1 MSEKKDMLVFVVDD
15 DSMQQELLKDYLGK
29 SGKYTVKA
37 FSSGEECLQN
47 LSQNPSIIFLDYNL
61 NSVNK
66 KAKDGLTVLKEIK
79 KSNPDTEVVMFSG
92 QEKIEIA
99 VNTMT
104 YGAFDYI
111 VKSESA
117 FLRAENVIKNILK
130 RHKLQAENKMFKKLS
145 ITLGGLAA
153 VLIIGAI
160 VAYALGYISD
170 SQVGADI

>member
-1 MSEKKDMLVFVVDD
+1 MSEKKDMLIFVVDD
-15 DSMQQELLKDYLGK
+15 DSMQQELLKDYLEK
-29 SGKYTVKA
+29 KGKYSVKA

-66 KAKDGLTVLKEIK
+66 NAKDGLSVLKEIK
-79 KSNPDTEVVMFSG
+79 KTHPETEVVMFSG

-117 FLRAENVIKNILK
+117 FLRAENVIKNIQK
-130 RHKLQAENKMFKKLS
+130 RHTLQKENKMFKRLS

-153 VLIIGAI
+153 LLIIGAI
-160 VAYALGYISD
+160 VAHALGYISD
-170 SQVGADI
+170 NDVGADI

>member
-1 MSEKKDMLVFVVDD
+1 MSDKKDMLIFVVDD
-15 DSMQQELLKDYLGK
+15 DAMQQELLKDYLSK
-29 SGKYTVKA
+29 NYTVKA
-37 FSSGEECLQN
+37 FSNGEECLQS
-47 LSQNPSIIFLDYNL
+47 LSQNPAVIFLDYNL

-66 KAKDGLTVLKEIK
+66 KAKDGLTILKEIK
-79 KSNPDTEVVMFSG
+79 KSHPDTEVVMFSG

-117 FLRAENVIKNILK
+117 FVRADNVIKNILK
-130 RHKLQAENKMFKKLS
+130 RHKLQAENKLFKRLT

-153 VLIIGAI
+153 LLIIGVI
-160 VAYALGYISD
+160 VAYSMGYITD
-170 SQVGADI
+170 SQVGADL